1 MSEFTGSAEC
11 EVARTERS
19 IKASWQEAISG
30 EKAVTASAPICRQYV
45 STIRSFIRVNL
56 PVGYGSQRANGPH
69 DDERSELKTPD
80 VIRARFSVLILTQAL
95 AGQAALVQIVR

>member
-1 MSEFTGSAEC
+1 M
-11 EVARTERS
+11 ARGYFR
-19 IKASWQEAISG
+19 G
-30 EKAVTASAPICRQYV
+30 EGGNGVGAYLPRQYV